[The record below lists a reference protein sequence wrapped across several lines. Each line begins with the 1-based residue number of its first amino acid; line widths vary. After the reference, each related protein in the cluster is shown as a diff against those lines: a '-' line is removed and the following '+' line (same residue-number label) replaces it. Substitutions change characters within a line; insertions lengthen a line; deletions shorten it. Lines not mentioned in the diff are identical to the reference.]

1 MSHYKRNI
9 VTNSIW
15 QCKVKNVIFCF
26 FDLNCWCLEIY
37 YYFCKD

>member
-1 MSHYKRNI
+1 MSHYKRNF

-15 QCKVKNVIFCF
+15 QCKVKSYFFVF

-37 YYFCKD
+37 YYFYKD